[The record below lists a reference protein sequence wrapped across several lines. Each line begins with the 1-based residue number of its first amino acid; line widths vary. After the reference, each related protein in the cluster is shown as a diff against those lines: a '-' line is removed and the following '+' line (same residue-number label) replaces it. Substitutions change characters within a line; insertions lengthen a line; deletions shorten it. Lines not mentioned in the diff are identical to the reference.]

1 MPGEKR
7 AIGPRAERLYE
18 EKREKGAIVVKPIR
32 EGVNCSIDRP
42 PSVDRAAPKPSDL
55 IIGAAVLAPAALLAA
70 KKIKEEPNKSA

>member
-1 MPGEKR
+1 M
-7 AIGPRAERLYE
+7 
-18 EKREKGAIVVKPIR
+18 KPIR

-55 IIGAAVLAPAALLAA
+55 IIGAAVLAPVALLAA